1 MNLFLRSILTLAV
14 LCAAVPLLANGGG
27 KTGSFAAGCT
37 PCHGGQSAAT
47 AVTLE
52 GPRTVRAGQM
62 ANYTFVVGHPDPN
75 NQDAGFNVSIRDGGG
90 PAGVLGAGAGQQV
103 IGGELTHT
111 APLAMGA
118 GGARFNFTWTAP
130 AAHGVYNFNGAG
142 NAVNLDGNDTDA
154 DDWNVTGNINLTVTG
169 ATFTGPAAGT
179 TICRGNPVTFTWT
192 QTGLT
197 TVRLEW
203 SRDNFAN
210 TETIATAA
218 DATTLTLTYNI
229 PGTQEPGGYLVRM
242 VDQATGQEIARST
255 TPVTVSG
262 SPIITL
268 QPTQNLLVCEGK
280 PLNLS
285 VSATGTAV
293 QYRWR
298 RDGVDIP
305 GGTNAMLVIN
315 TVTIAEAGVYDC
327 VIFGCGGNVTSQT
340 STVTIGAKPKITTQP
355 VAKSICEL
363 GSATFS
369 VEATG
374 NDLTYQWLKN
384 GEPVP
389 AALTN
394 TLSINNA
401 TLFDEGDYSVIVRGS
416 CTPEVQSA
424 VARLNITERPLVR
437 IEPADKNLKAGDSL
451 VLTFDASGEELTYQW
466 LRNGLLISGATQ
478 RIYRKSPVVRAD
490 SGQYSCRVMNTCDTV
505 ITRNAIVKVTASAG
519 PGQLELTSTG
529 LSLDNV
535 PSCTTIDTTIT
546 GLLVNE
552 GGSSITITSISA
564 EPVANISVEGLT
576 APVVLAPNE
585 QRDVRLKISPK
596 TSGPLSGTVTFF
608 ASSGN
613 RTFTVGGDAVTG
625 LAFENDT
632 VVFAQGVVGDKKCNS
647 SLPLP
652 CAATE
657 VRRIRVTG
665 PGASTWTATNPQTVP
680 FQLVSGQQRELCY
693 ETATETGDDA
703 LVTVETDAGDVSFV
717 LTRRVIS
724 SVDEEEAPVA
734 GIRISPNPMS
744 EELRI
749 VSPLLS
755 RMSVR
760 IVTVTGN
767 TVALLSGSNEI
778 IWNRRDANGST
789 VSPGLYVLFI
799 EQLGSSRIE
808 KVIVR

>member
-1 MNLFLRSILTLAV
+1 MRFAKLLSFLTLCFLV
-14 LCAAVPLLANGGG
+14 SPLSVIAHSGGQ
-27 KTGSFAAGCT
+27 TGSSQAGCT
-37 PCHGGQSAAT
+37 PCHGGQAAAT
-47 AVTLE
+47 TVTLE
-52 GPRTVRAGQM
+52 GSRTVRSGQTGSF
-62 ANYTFVVGHPDPN
+62 TFVVAHATN
-75 NQDAGFNVSIRDGGG
+75 ANAGFNVSIRQGGG
-90 PAGVLGAGAGQQV
+90 NAGTLTPQFGAQN

-111 APLAMGA
+111 TPMAMA
-118 GGARFNFTWTAP
+118 GGSARFSFTWSAP
-130 AAHGVYNFNGAG
+130 AAHGVYTFNGAG
-142 NAVNLDGNDTDA
+142 NAVNLDGNDSDA
-154 DDWNVTGNINLTVTG
+154 DDWNLSGGINITVTG
-169 ATFTGPAAGT
+169 STFTGPAGGT
-179 TICRGNPVTFTWT
+179 TICRGNPVTYTWT

-203 SRDNFAN
+203 SKDNFATN
-210 TETIATAA
+210 EIIANSI
-218 DATTLTLTYNI
+218 DASTQTFTYNV
-229 PGTQEPGGYLVRM
+229 PGTQAGGDYVVRM
-242 VDQATGQEIARST
+242 MDAATGLEISRGNAVTISAG
-255 TPVTVSG
+255 PVIS
-262 SPIITL
+262 L
-268 QPTQNLLVCEGK
+268 QPAQNVLVCEGK
-280 PLNLS
+280 PLTLTIGAS
-285 VSATGTAV
+285 GSDL

-298 RDGVDIP
+298 HNGVDLP
-305 GGTNAMLVIN
+305 GGTNAVLTIN
-315 TVTIAEAGVYDC
+315 TVGQAQAGVYDC
-327 VIFGCGGNVTSQT
+327 VIFGCGGNATSQQ
-340 STVTIGAKPKITTQP
+340 STVTIGTKPKIVTQP
-355 VAKSICEL
+355 TARSICETEN
-363 GSATFS
+363 TFFT

-374 NDLTYQWLKN
+374 NDLIYQWLKN
-384 GEPVP
+384 GEPIP
-389 AALTN
+389 SSTGNRLN
-394 TLSINNA
+394 ISNA
-401 TLFDEGDYSVIVRGS
+401 TLFDEGDYQVIVRGS
-416 CTPEVQSA
+416 CTPEVESA
-424 VARLNITERPLVR
+424 VVRLSITERPLVR
-437 IEPADKNLKAGDSL
+437 IEPTDKNLKAGDSL

-466 LRNGLLISGATQ
+466 LRNGAFISGATQ
-478 RIYRKSPVVRAD
+478 RIYRKGSIARAD
-490 SGQYSCRVMNTCDTV
+490 SGQYSCRVMNKCDTV
-505 ITRNAIVKVTASAG
+505 ITRNAIVKVTASTG
-519 PGQLELTSTG
+519 PGKLELASTG
-529 LSLDNV
+529 ITLTNV
-535 PSCTTIDTTIT
+535 PSCSTVDTTIT
-546 GLLVNE
+546 GLLINE
-552 GGSSITITSISA
+552 GGSPITITSISA

-576 APVVLAPNE
+576 APVTLAPNE

-625 LAFENDT
+625 LAFDNDT
-632 VVFAQGVVGDKKCNS
+632 VVFAQGVVGDKKCNN

-665 PGASTWTATNPQTVP
+665 PGATTWTATNPQTVP